1 VKPVSESHDMLLFK
15 TFAAE
20 FDQITMFNKL
30 YEQSLTKKQFVQ
42 LMIDLGFIQH
52 SQKLNAHYMLEFANN
67 LPMVNLLWQI
77 LTKLRNTGLSKIQV
91 EK

>member
-1 VKPVSESHDMLLFK
+1 MPVSESADMLLFK

-30 YEQSLTKKQFVQ
+30 YDHELTKKQFVQ
-42 LMIDLGFIQH
+42 LMVDLGFVEH

-67 LPMVNLLWQI
+67 LP
-77 LTKLRNTGLSKIQV
+77 
-91 EK
+91 